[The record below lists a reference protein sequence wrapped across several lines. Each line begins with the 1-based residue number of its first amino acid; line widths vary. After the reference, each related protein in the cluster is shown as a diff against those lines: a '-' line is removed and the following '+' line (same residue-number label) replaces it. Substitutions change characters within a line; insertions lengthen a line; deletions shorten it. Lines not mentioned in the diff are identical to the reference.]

1 MAEQPRSGQPGRLI
15 STGSVIVDIVMVI
28 DQLPELGGDT
38 IASSSQLT
46 AGGGYNTLVAAR
58 RDGLPVLFAGQ
69 YGSGP
74 FGDVVRRALASAEIE
89 IAQTGLAEEDSG
101 YCVALVDRSTE
112 RTFITNVGAEGRLT
126 RADLDRVQVRD
137 TDTVYVTGYNLA
149 HPDQHELLPSWV
161 SDLPSAVRVLTDPS
175 PLVGELNP
183 TSLRRLLGRTD
194 VLSTNAREAMIM
206 TSAAT
211 LAEAADALTGR
222 IRPGGHAVVRDGANG
237 CWVAGPSVP
246 DGPVLVPGFA
256 VEAVDSNGAGDA
268 HGGVLAAALTRGSDL
283 VTAAR
288 RANAAAALAVTRS
301 GPATAPT
308 TSEID
313 RLLDSAARD

>member
-1 MAEQPRSGQPGRLI
+1 LI

-28 DQLPELGGDT
+28 DQLPQLGGDT
-38 IASSSQLT
+38 IASSSKLT

-58 RDGLPVLFAGQ
+58 RDGLPVVFAGQ
-69 YGSGP
+69 YGTGP
-74 FGDVVRRALASAEIE
+74 FGDVVRQALATADIE
-89 IAQTGLAEEDSG
+89 IAQAGLTDLDSG
-101 YCVALVDRSTE
+101 FCVALVDGSTE

-126 RADLDRVQVRD
+126 RADLDRVEVRD
-137 TDTVYVTGYNLA
+137 TDTVYVTGYSLA
-149 HPDQHELLPSWV
+149 HPDQHALLPSWV
-161 SDLPSAVRVLTDPS
+161 TDLPTAVRVITDPS
-175 PLVGELNP
+175 PLVGELDP
-183 TSLRRLLGRTD
+183 TSFDRLLARTD

-206 TSAAT
+206 TAAPS
-211 LAEAADALTGR
+211 LAEATVALTGR
-222 IRPGGHAVVRDGANG
+222 IRAGGHAVVRDGANG
-237 CWVAGPSVP
+237 CWVAGPSVV
-246 DGPVLVPGFA
+246 DAPVLVPGFA

-308 TSEID
+308 SAEID
-313 RLLDSAARD
+313 ALLRPPDPGLVQPG